1 MGNKRNKERKMSN
14 DTTDEQ
20 KTTLETISTADVG
33 TLSVALGASQDL
45 TIQTEV
51 SVQTQSLPIVAI
63 MDVLDAGGAD
73 SGTKTIEET
82 AVPQPE
88 RQIKLGTLVDSN
100 QGKLGTKA
108 TAETENRA
116 AKANTAKPEEIATS
130 AFEKKLQ
137 SVSSSG
143 TDREKFV
150 ASMVGEYVKAMA
162 PGVPLTPDVGYR
174 NQLALLRT
182 ITNVIETEE
191 NFVLAFRLLIAFVR
205 EHRKGAFDD
214 KYAYR
219 FYEFAKAGDSSP
231 KTHSNLVTILIV
243 AAGLQNKRDLRK
255 FLSLDKA
262 LSSGISEA
270 GRQRVIQY
278 FNA

>member
-1 MGNKRNKERKMSN
+1 MSN
-14 DTTDEQ
+14 DTADEQ

-51 SVQTQSLPIVAI
+51 SV
-63 MDVLDAGGAD
+63 LDAGGAD
-73 SGTKTIEET
+73 SGTKVAKEIAE
-82 AVPQPE
+82 PQPE

-116 AKANTAKPEEIATS
+116 AKANTAKPEEVATS